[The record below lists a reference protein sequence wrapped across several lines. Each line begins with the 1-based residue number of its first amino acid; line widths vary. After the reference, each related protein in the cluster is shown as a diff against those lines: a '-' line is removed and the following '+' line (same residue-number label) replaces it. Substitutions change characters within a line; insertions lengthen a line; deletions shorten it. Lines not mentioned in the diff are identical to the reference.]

1 MFDRMLVPTD
11 GSDLSTQAAL
21 RAVALAKTCGA
32 HVTVLLVQDVYP
44 YTGIGSVNADDLQA
58 YVAKARA
65 EGLSAMDPVAQAARE
80 EGVPVETLVVEND
93 TLKVERGSGKFIARG
108 IPAPLTASAV
118 REGPN
123 NRVAMKPSRN
133 VQAMTT
139 PRNAADIAATTS
151 PCAPQAANTTAA
163 HAKRPIAQRETS
175 VRRSR
180 GARG

>member
-93 TLKVERGSGKFIARG
+93 KPAYGIVEAAQRSGAKLIAMGSHGRGGIARLILG
-108 IPAPLTASAV
+108 S
-118 REGPN
+118 
-123 NRVAMKPSRN
+123 VAAE
-133 VQAMTT
+133 VLAL
-139 PRNAADIAATTS
+139 S
-151 PCAPQAANTTAA
+151 PVPVLVF
-163 HAKRPIAQRETS
+163 K
-175 VRRSR
+175 
-180 GARG
+180 

>member
-93 TLKVERGSGKFIARG
+93 KPAYGIVEAAQQSGAKLIPWAR
-108 IPAPLTASAV
+108 
-118 REGPN
+118 
-123 NRVAMKPSRN
+123 
-133 VQAMTT
+133 
-139 PRNAADIAATTS
+139 
-151 PCAPQAANTTAA
+151 TAA
-163 HAKRPIAQRETS
+163 AASP
-175 VRRSR
+175 
-180 GARG
+180 G